1 MDGKEFINDNGF
13 KRQSSVGLS
22 IVEVSLSYMFIS
34 YKFFWS
40 QFFFSLLLTKFRKSH
55 KHQALRDASC
65 NLFYQILLTSLFLL
79 CHLQIQFSRFS
90 RKLFFLFH
98 EAPKDNCL
106 LLYLCLPTND

>member
-22 IVEVSLSYMFIS
+22 IVQVSLSYMFIS

-40 QFFFSLLLTKFRKSH
+40 QFFFSLLLTKFRKSY

-65 NLFYQILLTSLFLL
+65 NLFSQIFLASSFSFANTVFQLL
-79 CHLQIQFSRFS
+79 
-90 RKLFFLFH
+90 
-98 EAPKDNCL
+98 
-106 LLYLCLPTND
+106 